1 MLLMILGL
9 VVFLGIHSVSIFC
22 PSWRDGMV
30 TKLGEWPWKIIYS
43 VVSLAGMVMIAKGY
57 GLARLDPVYLYF
69 PPQWL
74 KHTSLLLLLF
84 VFPLVFATYL
94 PGRIKAVVKH
104 PMLLATKIW
113 ALGHLLANGTLA
125 DVVLFGSFILWAG
138 VDRMSMKQREPRAI
152 PTAPPSKA
160 NDLIAVVG
168 GVAVYVVFVL
178 WLHQWLIG
186 VKPVA

>member
-1 MLLMILGL
+1 MYLMILGL
-9 VVFLGIHSVSIFC
+9 VVFLGIHSVSIFS

-30 TKLGEWPWKIIYS
+30 VKMGEWPWKAVYS
-43 VVSLAGMVMIAKGY
+43 IASLAGMVMIAKGY
-57 GLARLDPVYLYF
+57 GLSRLDPVYLYF

-84 VFPLVFATYL
+84 VFPLIFAAYL
-94 PGRIKAVVKH
+94 PGRIKAAVKH
-104 PMLLATKIW
+104 PMLLATKVW

-138 VDRMSMKQREPRAI
+138 ADRMSMKHREQRPI
-152 PTAPPSKA
+152 PGAPPSKM

-168 GVAVYVVFVL
+168 GLAVYVIFVL

-186 VKPVA
+186 IKPVA